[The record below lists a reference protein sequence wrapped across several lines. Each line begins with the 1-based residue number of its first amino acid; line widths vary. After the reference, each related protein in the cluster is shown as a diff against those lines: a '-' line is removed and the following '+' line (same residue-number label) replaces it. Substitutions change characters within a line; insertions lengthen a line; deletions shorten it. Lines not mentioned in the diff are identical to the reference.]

1 MNRDKAENQYTKNTS
16 LKAVQTMQEYIGTHF
31 GDEDFSL
38 EKVCEA
44 SGYSRRHADRLFRYH
59 LDMSLKDYI
68 HSVCLTQSVKELSE
82 SDTSILEIAL
92 NSHFQ
97 THEGFTRSFHKKFH
111 VTPSKYRSTRI
122 PVPLFTQYPVE
133 HYYALLDYE
142 KRKEEIKMNQ
152 EISLCMVTAK
162 ERPKRKLI
170 YLPSVKAEDY
180 FSYCEE
186 MGCEWEGLLNSIPE
200 RFEPAALVEL
210 PDFAVPEGCSKTAA
224 GIEVPLTFD
233 KPLPEGY
240 LTVELQEC
248 TMLYFQ
254 SEPYEDE
261 NDFCAA
267 IESTYAAVEKYK
279 PEVYGYRF
287 AYDIA
292 PSFNLG
298 AEAATGA
305 RLAVPAVKSR

>member
-1 MNRDKAENQYTKNTS
+1 MNRENTES
-16 LKAVQTMQEYIGTHF
+16 IKAVQMMQDYISAHF
-31 GDEDFSL
+31 RDEDFSL
-38 EKVCEA
+38 EKVCTA
-44 SGYSRRHADRLFRYH
+44 SGYSRRHADRLFKSH
-59 LDMSLKDYI
+59 LEISLKDYI
-68 HSVCLTQSVKELSE
+68 HSVCLTQSIKELSE
-82 SDTSILEIAL
+82 GNTSILEIAL

-97 THEGFTRSFHKKFH
+97 THEGFTRSFRRKFH
-111 VTPSKYRSTRI
+111 VTPSKYRDTQI
-122 PVPLFTQYPVE
+122 PVPLFTQYPIE

-142 KRKEEIKMNQ
+142 KHKEEERMNQ
-152 EISLCMVTAK
+152 EINLCMVTAK

-170 YLPSVKAEDY
+170 YLPSAKAVDY

-186 MGCEWEGLLNSIPE
+186 KGCDWEGLLNSIPE
-200 RFEPAALVEL
+200 KFESAALIEL

-224 GIEVPLTFD
+224 GIEVPLDYD
-233 KPLPEGY
+233 KPLPDGY
-240 LTVELQEC
+240 LTVDLQEC
-248 TMLYFQ
+248 VMLYFQ

-267 IESTYAAVEKYK
+267 IDSTYAAIEKYQ

-292 PSFNLG
+292 PGFNLG

-305 RLAVPAVKSR
+305 RLAVPAVKSN